1 MGNFYYGHML
11 GWGMAGGLMMVLFWV
26 LIVLF
31 VVWLVREVGSTSS
44 NQANKALEILKERYA
59 KGEINKEEFESKR
72 KDLTS

>member
-26 LIVLF
+26 LVALF
-31 VVWLVREVGSTSS
+31 VVWLVREVASKNANHS
-44 NQANKALEILKERYA
+44 NRALEILKERYA
-59 KGEINKEEFESKR
+59 KGEISQEEFESKR